1 MISKG
6 FMKYSGLIAI
16 LWLFASQCFAHE
28 MRPAFAQLIETE
40 EGASAG
46 IRVSATL
53 RQPIVPGFRPDLALD
68 LGGCLLGAE
77 IISQRQEGTL
87 IQSWQEYCDQA
98 LSQSTLAIRN
108 LYPGVSEV
116 LVSITHLDSSVQRF
130 VVRPDNPVVNLGEA
144 DSHLLPAYLELGI
157 EHLLAGLD
165 HVLFV
170 IALIVLIT
178 DRWRLVATITAFTL
192 AHSITLALSTFELLQ
207 ISQSAVEALIALS
220 LLFMAVEMLSKTP
233 SLTANY
239 PWMISFGF
247 GLIHGLGFAGV
258 LREVGLPDDATLW
271 ALLLFNV
278 GLEIGQLMVV
288 AASLFLYYLISYWRR
303 KITITLD
310 VSLGNLLPAY
320 FIGSISVWWFLQ
332 RLPILSQ

>member
-1 MISKG
+1 M
-6 FMKYSGLIAI
+6 
-16 LWLFASQCFAHE
+16 
-28 MRPAFAQLIETE
+28 
-40 EGASAG
+40 
-46 IRVSATL
+46 
-53 RQPIVPGFRPDLALD
+53 D
-68 LGGCLLGAE
+68 LGGCRLGAE

-116 LVSITHLDSSVQRF
+116 LVSITHLDGSVQRF

-144 DSHLLPAYLELGI
+144 DSPLLPAYLELGI

-170 IALIVLIT
+170 IALMVLIT
-178 DRWRLVATITAFTL
+178 DRWRLVATITAFTI

-239 PWMISFGF
+239 PWLISFGF

-258 LREVGLPDDATLW
+258 LREVGLPDDAALW
-271 ALLLFNV
+271 ALLLFNI

-288 AASLFLYYLISYWRR
+288 AACLFLGFLIRYWRR
-303 KITITLD
+303 KITAAD
-310 VSLGNLLPAY
+310 VSLSNLLPAY
-320 FIGSISVWWFLQ
+320 FIGPISVWWLLQ
-332 RLPILSQ
+332 RLPILS

>member
-1 MISKG
+1 MISKRITK
-6 FMKYSGLIAI
+6 FSGLIAI
-16 LWLFASQCFAHE
+16 LWLVASQCFAHE
-28 MRPAFAQLIETE
+28 MRPAFAQLVETE
-40 EGASAG
+40 EG
-46 IRVSATL
+46 ISATL
-53 RQPIVPGFRPDLALD
+53 RQPLVPGFRPDLALD
-68 LGGCLLGAE
+68 LGGCDTRAE

-116 LVSITHLDSSVQRF
+116 LVSITYLDGSVQRF

-144 DSHLLPAYLELGI
+144 DSPLLPAYLELGI

-170 IALIVLIT
+170 IALMVLIT
-178 DRWRLVATITAFTL
+178 DRWRLIATITAFTI

-233 SLTANY
+233 SLTSNY
-239 PWMISFGF
+239 PWLISFGF

-258 LREVGLPDDATLW
+258 LREVGLPDDAALW
-271 ALLLFNV
+271 ALLLFNI

-288 AASLFLYYLISYWRR
+288 AACLLLAFLIRSWWP
-303 KITITLD
+303 KITVAPD
-310 VSLGNLLPAY
+310 VSLSNLLPAY
-320 FIGSISVWWFLQ
+320 FIGPISVWWLLQ
-332 RLPILSQ
+332 RLPILS

>member
-6 FMKYSGLIAI
+6 FIKSSSLVAI
-16 LWLFASQCFAHE
+16 LWLVALQCFAHE
-28 MRPAFAQLIETE
+28 MRPAFAQLVETQ
-40 EGASAG
+40 EG
-46 IRVSATL
+46 ISATL
-53 RQPIVPGFRPDLALD
+53 RQPLVRGFRPDLALD
-68 LGGCLLGAE
+68 LGGCRVGSE
-77 IISQRQEGTL
+77 VISQRHEGTL
-87 IQSWQEYCDQA
+87 IQSWQEYCDHA

-116 LVSITHLDSSVQRF
+116 LVSITLLDGGVQRF
-130 VVRPDNPVVNLGEA
+130 VVRSDNPVVNLGEA
-144 DSHLLPAYLELGI
+144 DSPLLPAYLELGI

-170 IALIVLIT
+170 IALMVLIT
-178 DRWRLVATITAFTL
+178 DRWRLVATITAFTI
-192 AHSITLALSTFELLQ
+192 AHSITLALSTFQLIQ

-220 LLFMAVEMLSKTP
+220 LLFMSVEMLSKTP

-239 PWMISFGF
+239 PWLISFGF

-258 LREVGLPDDATLW
+258 LREVGLPDDAALW

-288 AASLFLYYLISYWRR
+288 AACLFLGFLIRYWRR
-303 KITITLD
+303 KITFAPG
-310 VSLGNLLPAY
+310 VSLSNLLPAY
-320 FIGSISVWWFLQ
+320 FIGPISVWWLLQ
-332 RLPILSQ
+332 RLPILS

>member
-6 FMKYSGLIAI
+6 FIKSSSLVAI
-16 LWLFASQCFAHE
+16 LWLVALQCFAHE
-28 MRPAFAQLIETE
+28 MRPAFAQLVETE
-40 EGASAG
+40 EG
-46 IRVSATL
+46 ISATL
-53 RQPIVPGFRPDLALD
+53 RQPLVRGFRPDLALD
-68 LGGCLLGAE
+68 LGGCRLGAE

-116 LVSITHLDSSVQRF
+116 LVSITLLDGSVQRF

-144 DSHLLPAYLELGI
+144 DSPLLPAYLELGI

-170 IALIVLIT
+170 IALMVLIT
-178 DRWRLVATITAFTL
+178 DRWRLVATITAFTI

-220 LLFMAVEMLSKTP
+220 LLFMAVEMLSKTS

-239 PWMISFGF
+239 PWLISFGF

-258 LREVGLPDDATLW
+258 LREVGLPDDAALW
-271 ALLLFNV
+271 ALLLFNI

-288 AASLFLYYLISYWRR
+288 AACLFLGFLIRYWRR
-303 KITITLD
+303 KITAAD
-310 VSLGNLLPAY
+310 VSLSNLLPAY
-320 FIGSISVWWFLQ
+320 FIGPISVWWLLQ
-332 RLPILSQ
+332 RLPILS

>member
-6 FMKYSGLIAI
+6 FIKSSSLTAI
-16 LWLFASQCFAHE
+16 LWLVASQCFAHE
-28 MRPAFAQLIETE
+28 MRPAFAQLLETE
-40 EGASAG
+40 EG
-46 IRVSATL
+46 VSATL

-68 LGGCLLGAE
+68 LGGCRLGAE

-116 LVSITHLDSSVQRF
+116 LVSITHLDGSVQRF

-144 DSHLLPAYLELGI
+144 DSPLLPAYLELGI

-170 IALIVLIT
+170 IALMVLIT
-178 DRWRLVATITAFTL
+178 DRWRLVATITAFTI

-220 LLFMAVEMLSKTP
+220 LLFMAVEMLSKTS

-239 PWMISFGF
+239 PWLISFGF

-258 LREVGLPDDATLW
+258 LREVGLPDDAALW
-271 ALLLFNV
+271 ALLLFNI

-288 AASLFLYYLISYWRR
+288 AACLFLGFLIRYWRR
-303 KITITLD
+303 KITAAD
-310 VSLGNLLPAY
+310 VSLSNLLPAY
-320 FIGSISVWWFLQ
+320 FIGPISVWWLLQ
-332 RLPILSQ
+332 RLPILS

>member
-6 FMKYSGLIAI
+6 FLKSSSLVAI
-16 LWLFASQCFAHE
+16 LWLVALQCFAHE
-28 MRPAFAQLIETE
+28 MRPAFAQLVETE
-40 EGASAG
+40 EG
-46 IRVSATL
+46 ISATL
-53 RQPIVPGFRPDLALD
+53 RQPLVRGFRPDLALD
-68 LGGCLLGAE
+68 LGGCRLGAE

-116 LVSITHLDSSVQRF
+116 LVSITHLDGSVQRF

-144 DSHLLPAYLELGI
+144 DSPLLPAYLELGI

-170 IALIVLIT
+170 IALMVLIT
-178 DRWRLVATITAFTL
+178 DRWRLVATITAFTI

-207 ISQSAVEALIALS
+207 ISQSAGEALIALS
-220 LLFMAVEMLSKTP
+220 LLFMAVEMLSKTS

-239 PWMISFGF
+239 PWLISFGF

-258 LREVGLPDDATLW
+258 LREVGLPDDAALW
-271 ALLLFNV
+271 ALLLFNI

-288 AASLFLYYLISYWRR
+288 AACLFLGFLIRYWRR
-303 KITITLD
+303 KITAAD
-310 VSLGNLLPAY
+310 VSLSNLLPAY
-320 FIGSISVWWFLQ
+320 FIGPISVWWLLQ
-332 RLPILSQ
+332 RLPILS

>member
-1 MISKG
+1 MIRKWVLKS
-6 FMKYSGLIAI
+6 SSLVAI
-16 LWLFASQCFAHE
+16 LWLVALQCFAHE
-28 MRPAFAQLIETE
+28 MRPAFAQLVETE
-40 EGASAG
+40 EG
-46 IRVSATL
+46 ISATL
-53 RQPIVPGFRPDLALD
+53 RQPLVRGFRPDLALD
-68 LGGCLLGAE
+68 LGGCRLGAE

-116 LVSITHLDSSVQRF
+116 LVSITHLDGSVQRF

-144 DSHLLPAYLELGI
+144 DSPLLPAYLELGI

-170 IALIVLIT
+170 IALMVLIT
-178 DRWRLVATITAFTL
+178 DRWRLVATITAFTI

-220 LLFMAVEMLSKTP
+220 LLFMAVEMLSKTS

-239 PWMISFGF
+239 PWLISFGF

-258 LREVGLPDDATLW
+258 LREVGLPDDAALW
-271 ALLLFNV
+271 ALLLFNI

-288 AASLFLYYLISYWRR
+288 AACLFLGFLIRYWRR
-303 KITITLD
+303 KITAAD
-310 VSLGNLLPAY
+310 VSLSNLLPAY
-320 FIGSISVWWFLQ
+320 FIGPISVWWLLQ
-332 RLPILSQ
+332 RLPILS

>member
-6 FMKYSGLIAI
+6 FIKSSSLVAI
-16 LWLFASQCFAHE
+16 LWLVALQCFAHE
-28 MRPAFAQLIETE
+28 MRPAFAQLVETQ
-40 EGASAG
+40 EG
-46 IRVSATL
+46 ISATL
-53 RQPIVPGFRPDLALD
+53 RQPLVRGFRPDLALD
-68 LGGCLLGAE
+68 LGGCRVRSE
-77 IISQRQEGTL
+77 VISQRHEGTL

-116 LVSITHLDSSVQRF
+116 LVSITLLDGGVQRF
-130 VVRPDNPVVNLGEA
+130 VVRSDNPVVNLGDA
-144 DSHLLPAYLELGI
+144 DSPLLPAYLELGI

-170 IALIVLIT
+170 IALMVLIT
-178 DRWRLVATITAFTL
+178 DRWRLVATITAFTIP
-192 AHSITLALSTFELLQ
+192 HSITLALSTFQLMQ

-239 PWMISFGF
+239 PWLISFGF

-258 LREVGLPDDATLW
+258 LREVGLPDDAALW

-288 AASLFLYYLISYWRR
+288 AACLFLGFLIRYWRR
-303 KITITLD
+303 KITFVPGVIL
-310 VSLGNLLPAY
+310 SNLLPAY
-320 FIGSISVWWFLQ
+320 FIGPISVWWLLQ
-332 RLPILSQ
+332 RLPILS

>member
-6 FMKYSGLIAI
+6 FIKFSGLIAM

-28 MRPAFAQLIETE
+28 MRPAFAQLVETE
-40 EGASAG
+40 EGASANV
-46 IRVSATL
+46 RVSATL
-53 RQPIVPGFRPDLALD
+53 RQPLVPGFRPDLALD
-68 LGGCLLGAE
+68 LGGCRLGAE

-87 IQSWQEYCDQA
+87 IQSWHEYCDQT

-108 LYPGVSEV
+108 LYPGVSEL
-116 LVSITHLDSSVQRF
+116 LVSITHLDGNVQRF
-130 VVRPDNPVVNLGEA
+130 VVRSDNPVVNLGEA
-144 DSHLLPAYLELGI
+144 DSPLLPAYLELGI

-170 IALIVLIT
+170 IALMLLIT
-178 DRWRLVATITAFTL
+178 GRWRLVATITAFTV

-220 LLFMAVEMLSKTP
+220 LLFMAVEMLSKSP

-239 PWMISFGF
+239 PWAISFGF

-258 LREVGLPDDATLW
+258 LREVGLPDDAAFW

-278 GLEIGQLMVV
+278 GLEIGQLIVV
-288 AASLFLYYLISYWRR
+288 AVCLFLGFLIRNRQR
-303 KITITLD
+303 KITAVQDL
-310 VSLGNLLPAY
+310 SLGNLLPAY
-320 FIGSISVWWFLQ
+320 FIGPISVWWLLQ
-332 RLPILSQ
+332 RLPVLG

>member
-6 FMKYSGLIAI
+6 FLKASSLVAI
-16 LWLFASQCFAHE
+16 LWLVALQCFAHE
-28 MRPAFAQLIETE
+28 MRPAFAQLVETE
-40 EGASAG
+40 EG
-46 IRVSATL
+46 ISATL
-53 RQPIVPGFRPDLALD
+53 RQPLVRGFRPDLALD
-68 LGGCLLGAE
+68 LGGCRLGAE

-116 LVSITHLDSSVQRF
+116 LVSITHLDVSVQRF

-144 DSHLLPAYLELGI
+144 DSPLLPAYLELGI

-170 IALIVLIT
+170 IALMVLIT
-178 DRWRLVATITAFTL
+178 DRWRLVATITAFTI

-220 LLFMAVEMLSKTP
+220 LLFMAVEMLSKTS

-239 PWMISFGF
+239 PWLISFGF

-258 LREVGLPDDATLW
+258 LREVGLPDDAALW
-271 ALLLFNV
+271 ALLLFNI

-288 AASLFLYYLISYWRR
+288 AACLFLGFLIRYWRR
-303 KITITLD
+303 KITAAD
-310 VSLGNLLPAY
+310 VSLSNLLPAY
-320 FIGSISVWWFLQ
+320 FIGPISVWWLLQ
-332 RLPILSQ
+332 RLPILS

>member
-6 FMKYSGLIAI
+6 FIKSSSLVAI
-16 LWLFASQCFAHE
+16 LWLVALQCFAHE
-28 MRPAFAQLIETE
+28 MRPAFAQLVETE
-40 EGASAG
+40 EG
-46 IRVSATL
+46 ISATL
-53 RQPIVPGFRPDLALD
+53 RQPLVRGFRPDLALD
-68 LGGCLLGAE
+68 LGGCRVGAE

-116 LVSITHLDSSVQRF
+116 LVSITLLDGSVQRF
-130 VVRPDNPVVNLGEA
+130 VVRPDNPVLNLGEA
-144 DSHLLPAYLELGI
+144 ESPLLPAYLELGI

-170 IALIVLIT
+170 IALMVLIT
-178 DRWRLVATITAFTL
+178 DRWRLVATITAFTI

-239 PWMISFGF
+239 PLLISEISLNGT
-247 GLIHGLGFAGV
+247 GRIHGKCKKGKLISILIYLNGILKDFYP
-258 LREVGLPDDATLW
+258 LQSHNCDW
-271 ALLLFNV
+271 
-278 GLEIGQLMVV
+278 
-288 AASLFLYYLISYWRR
+288 SLF
-303 KITITLD
+303 
-310 VSLGNLLPAY
+310 P
-320 FIGSISVWWFLQ
+320 
-332 RLPILSQ
+332 

>member
-6 FMKYSGLIAI
+6 FLKASSLVAI
-16 LWLFASQCFAHE
+16 LWLVALQCFAHE
-28 MRPAFAQLIETE
+28 MRPAFAQLVETE
-40 EGASAG
+40 EG
-46 IRVSATL
+46 ISATL
-53 RQPIVPGFRPDLALD
+53 RQPLVRGFRPDLALD
-68 LGGCLLGAE
+68 LGGCRLGAE

-116 LVSITHLDSSVQRF
+116 LVSITHLDGSVQRF

-144 DSHLLPAYLELGI
+144 DSPLLPAYLELGI

-170 IALIVLIT
+170 IALMVLIT
-178 DRWRLVATITAFTL
+178 DRWRLVATITAFTI

-220 LLFMAVEMLSKTP
+220 LLFMAVEMLSKTS

-239 PWMISFGF
+239 PWLISFGF

-258 LREVGLPDDATLW
+258 LREVGLPDDAALW
-271 ALLLFNV
+271 ALLLFNI

-288 AASLFLYYLISYWRR
+288 AACLFLGFLIRYWRR
-303 KITITLD
+303 KITAAD
-310 VSLGNLLPAY
+310 VSLSNLLPAY
-320 FIGSISVWWFLQ
+320 FIGPISVWWLLQ
-332 RLPILSQ
+332 RLPILS

>member
-1 MISKG
+1 MISKRITK
-6 FMKYSGLIAI
+6 FSGLIPI
-16 LWLFASQCFAHE
+16 LWLVASQCFAHE
-28 MRPAFAQLIETE
+28 MRPAFAQLVETE
-40 EGASAG
+40 EG
-46 IRVSATL
+46 ISATL
-53 RQPIVPGFRPDLALD
+53 RQPLVPGFRPDLALD
-68 LGGCLLGAE
+68 LGGCRVGAE

-116 LVSITHLDSSVQRF
+116 LVSITHLDGSVQRF

-144 DSHLLPAYLELGI
+144 DSPLLPAYLELGI

-170 IALIVLIT
+170 IALMVLIT
-178 DRWRLVATITAFTL
+178 DRWRLIATITAFTI

-233 SLTANY
+233 SLTSNY
-239 PWMISFGF
+239 PWLISFGF

-258 LREVGLPDDATLW
+258 LREVGLPDDAALW
-271 ALLLFNV
+271 ALLLFNI

-288 AASLFLYYLISYWRR
+288 AACLLLAFLIRSWWP
-303 KITITLD
+303 KITVAPD
-310 VSLGNLLPAY
+310 VSLSNLLPAY
-320 FIGSISVWWFLQ
+320 FIGPISVWWLLQ
-332 RLPILSQ
+332 RLPILS

>member
-6 FMKYSGLIAI
+6 FLKASSLVAI
-16 LWLFASQCFAHE
+16 LWLVALQCFAHE
-28 MRPAFAQLIETE
+28 MRPAFAQLVETE
-40 EGASAG
+40 EG
-46 IRVSATL
+46 ISATL
-53 RQPIVPGFRPDLALD
+53 RQPLVRGFRPDLALD
-68 LGGCLLGAE
+68 LGGCRLGAE

-116 LVSITHLDSSVQRF
+116 LVSITHLDGSVQRF

-144 DSHLLPAYLELGI
+144 DSPLLPAYLELGI

-170 IALIVLIT
+170 IALMVLIT
-178 DRWRLVATITAFTL
+178 DRWRLVATITAFTI

-220 LLFMAVEMLSKTP
+220 LLFMAVEMLSKTS
-233 SLTANY
+233 SLTADY
-239 PWMISFGF
+239 PWLISFGF

-258 LREVGLPDDATLW
+258 LREVGLPDDAALW
-271 ALLLFNV
+271 ALLLFNI

-288 AASLFLYYLISYWRR
+288 AACLFLGFLIRYWRR
-303 KITITLD
+303 KITAAD
-310 VSLGNLLPAY
+310 VSLSNLLPAY
-320 FIGSISVWWFLQ
+320 FIGPISVWWLLQ
-332 RLPILSQ
+332 RLPILS

>member
-6 FMKYSGLIAI
+6 FLKSSSLVAI
-16 LWLFASQCFAHE
+16 LWLVALQCFAHE
-28 MRPAFAQLIETE
+28 MRPAFAQLVETE
-40 EGASAG
+40 EC
-46 IRVSATL
+46 ISATL
-53 RQPIVPGFRPDLALD
+53 RQPLVRGFRPDLALD
-68 LGGCLLGAE
+68 LGGCRLGAE

-116 LVSITHLDSSVQRF
+116 LVSITHLDGSVQRF

-144 DSHLLPAYLELGI
+144 DSPLLPAYLELGI

-170 IALIVLIT
+170 IALMVLIT
-178 DRWRLVATITAFTL
+178 DRWRLVATITAFTI

-220 LLFMAVEMLSKTP
+220 LLFMAVEMLSKTS

-239 PWMISFGF
+239 PWLISFGF

-258 LREVGLPDDATLW
+258 LREVGLPDDAALW
-271 ALLLFNV
+271 ALLLFNI

-288 AASLFLYYLISYWRR
+288 AACLFLGFLIRYWRR
-303 KITITLD
+303 KITAAD
-310 VSLGNLLPAY
+310 VSLSNLLPAY
-320 FIGSISVWWFLQ
+320 FIGPISVWWLLQ
-332 RLPILSQ
+332 RLPILS

>member
-1 MISKG
+1 MISKW
-6 FMKYSGLIAI
+6 FLKSSSLVAI
-16 LWLFASQCFAHE
+16 LWLVALQCFAHE
-28 MRPAFAQLIETE
+28 MRPAFAQLVETE
-40 EGASAG
+40 EG
-46 IRVSATL
+46 ISATL
-53 RQPIVPGFRPDLALD
+53 RQPLVRGFRPDLALD
-68 LGGCLLGAE
+68 LGGCRLGAE

-116 LVSITHLDSSVQRF
+116 LVSITHLDGSVQRF

-144 DSHLLPAYLELGI
+144 DSPLLPAYLELGI

-170 IALIVLIT
+170 IALMVLIT
-178 DRWRLVATITAFTL
+178 DRWRLVATITAFTI

-220 LLFMAVEMLSKTP
+220 LLFMAVEMLSKTS

-239 PWMISFGF
+239 PWLISFGF

-258 LREVGLPDDATLW
+258 LREVGLPDDAALW
-271 ALLLFNV
+271 ALLLFNI
-278 GLEIGQLMVV
+278 GLEIGQLLVV
-288 AASLFLYYLISYWRR
+288 AACLFLGFLIRYWRR
-303 KITITLD
+303 KITAAD
-310 VSLGNLLPAY
+310 VSLSNLLPAY
-320 FIGSISVWWFLQ
+320 FIGPISVWWLLQ
-332 RLPILSQ
+332 RLPILS